1 MKTSHP
7 VPFAEHENKV
17 SAKLYLEFT
26 VHLIEF
32 GFFESIVFCHDYMW
46 FDPKKYAHVTSGFLN
61 LLMYLDS
68 CGIRVETDV
77 DEAPAMVKELYRGIM
92 RDSDRADMV
101 VCYELRNIDF
111 TNMNTENA
119 VIPGNCTEEDFSL
132 VKLYLI
138 LKTGAALNK
147 KAIEN
152 IVGRKFTDSGMLA
165 LRKRLQVITGHK
177 IEKRDD
183 NSYEMR

>member
-1 MKTSHP
+1 MKTSP
-7 VPFAEHENKV
+7 PDLFAEFENKV
-17 SAKLYLEFT
+17 SAKLYLEFA
-26 VHLIEF
+26 VHLIEL
-32 GFFESIVFCHDYMW
+32 GFFESIVFCHDNVW
-46 FDPKKYAHVTSGFLN
+46 FDSKKYAQVTFGFLN

-68 CGIRVETDV
+68 CGIRVETNV
-77 DEAPAMVKELYRGIM
+77 DEAPDTVKALYSGIM
-92 RDSDRADMV
+92 RDSDRPDMV
-101 VCYELRNIDF
+101 VCYELCDIDF

-119 VIPGNCTEEDFSL
+119 VIPDNCTGEDFSL

-152 IVGRKFTDSGMLA
+152 IVGRNFTDSGMLA
-165 LRKRLQVITGHK
+165 LRKRLEIITGHEIK
-177 IEKRDD
+177 KRDD